1 MEGWGKIG
9 VQSASVLYPNSCYN
23 ESCYIE
29 VQVYHDYIPKGI
41 QVTERTRIS
50 RIQGQGHNQGSEV
63 KSFFCDYRYLKL
75 AEANFVKLSKK
86 VNHNYK
92 VQ

>member
-29 VQVYHDYIPKGI
+29 VQVYFPENVNWPSQLFPYMCI
-41 QVTERTRIS
+41 
-50 RIQGQGHNQGSEV
+50 EV
-63 KSFFCDYRYLKL
+63 FIIFFFFPVGNRY
-75 AEANFVKLSKK
+75 
-86 VNHNYK
+86 
-92 VQ
+92 

>member
-29 VQVYHDYIPKGI
+29 VQVYFHLVEEYIHEHNLVSFDINFLEGGKFVGTLQKLNHMP
-41 QVTERTRIS
+41 VTCQIIS
-50 RIQGQGHNQGSEV
+50 
-63 KSFFCDYRYLKL
+63 
-75 AEANFVKLSKK
+75 
-86 VNHNYK
+86 
-92 VQ
+92 

>member
-29 VQVYHDYIPKGI
+29 VQVYEAYKIYNYDDLKVVTFSLRKHDNMLVLTSTKEGKY
-41 QVTERTRIS
+41 
-50 RIQGQGHNQGSEV
+50 
-63 KSFFCDYRYLKL
+63 
-75 AEANFVKLSKK
+75 
-86 VNHNYK
+86 
-92 VQ
+92 

>member
-29 VQVYHDYIPKGI
+29 VQVYSLERVNFGTKNCSHYSETLIPLNWKLL
-41 QVTERTRIS
+41 QSYLFESLLTEKS
-50 RIQGQGHNQGSEV
+50 RRLQ
-63 KSFFCDYRYLKL
+63 FFNCLNL
-75 AEANFVKLSKK
+75 LL
-86 VNHNYK
+86 
-92 VQ
+92 

>member
-29 VQVYHDYIPKGI
+29 VQVYLLYIKTQDHEG
-41 QVTERTRIS
+41 TRHLLLEKAFLTLNLMTKEIVHLWQDNS
-50 RIQGQGHNQGSEV
+50 YTKR
-63 KSFFCDYRYLKL
+63 
-75 AEANFVKLSKK
+75 LS
-86 VNHNYK
+86 NT
-92 VQ
+92 

>member
-29 VQVYHDYIPKGI
+29 VQVYVFFCFFFKISR
-41 QVTERTRIS
+41 VSTRIHEWQDMCLPPTDMFQLLTGIRS
-50 RIQGQGHNQGSEV
+50 S
-63 KSFFCDYRYLKL
+63 S
-75 AEANFVKLSKK
+75 
-86 VNHNYK
+86 
-92 VQ
+92 

>member
-29 VQVYHDYIPKGI
+29 VQVYYTCSFCKNYNIDKKFSHLQILLKVSAVREKGL
-41 QVTERTRIS
+41 
-50 RIQGQGHNQGSEV
+50 
-63 KSFFCDYRYLKL
+63 SFHHCSSWIRKQTVLL
-75 AEANFVKLSKK
+75 
-86 VNHNYK
+86 
-92 VQ
+92 